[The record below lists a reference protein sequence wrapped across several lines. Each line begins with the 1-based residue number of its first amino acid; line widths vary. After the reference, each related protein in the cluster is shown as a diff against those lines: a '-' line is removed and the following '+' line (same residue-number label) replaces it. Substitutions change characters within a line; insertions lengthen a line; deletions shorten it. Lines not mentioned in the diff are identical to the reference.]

1 MTCRRLAPIAI
12 IAVVGTGLSCSTTAD
27 GDCTYY
33 ETCTAGVEVG
43 LCVKQ
48 GGGHAPGD
56 ANVGRSF
63 LNRFSLP

>member
-1 MTCRRLAPIAI
+1 MTPTK
-12 IAVVGTGLSCSTTAD
+12 VD

-33 ETCTAGVEVG
+33 ETCKAGVEVG

-56 ANVGRSF
+56 AAVGWTF
-63 LNRFSLP
+63 LSKFSLP